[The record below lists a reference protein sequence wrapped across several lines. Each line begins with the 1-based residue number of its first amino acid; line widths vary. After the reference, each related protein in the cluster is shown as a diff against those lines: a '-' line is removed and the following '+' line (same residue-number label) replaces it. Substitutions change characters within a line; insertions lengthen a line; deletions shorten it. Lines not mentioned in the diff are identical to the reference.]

1 MLYIKHSVQITITT
15 SRVIDF
21 SRSIIMPDISTPHL
35 DYSKLTEAWDI
46 NDALMGGTLFLRQ
59 QGERYLPRWPHE
71 DKHRYQQR
79 LSVATLLPAYEET
92 LKNNLGRVFSEPTQL
107 SETTPAVIVDYC
119 HNMDLQG
126 NRLDVWAQAYFSLA
140 LQYGVAH
147 ALVDYPRVEAL
158 KTRAEEKA
166 CGARPYAVLI
176 NPRQVIGW
184 QSRHSGGQCQLTE
197 LRIKEQIVVETAP
210 YHPQKI
216 EQIRKLTPG
225 RVELYRKMTQADGVE
240 RWRLHDSWVTSCPVI
255 PLVTLYSKRTG
266 FMCGAP
272 PLLNLALL
280 NIKHWQSQSEQ
291 DNILH
296 VARVP
301 ILNVFGLEEGETLA
315 IGAASAL
322 HFTDR
327 TRQGNAYTEH
337 SGAAV
342 GAGKAALSDLV
353 EQMRQAGGKLLRCQ
367 NSSTKTI
374 DQVSEERLQAHSPL
388 YTLSNSLEDALDN
401 ILQLMADWV
410 GEKDGGKVDIRT
422 ELETAQQSVNAP
434 AALAIQKPCGKGV
447 IFVRWMRYA
456 LYSR

>member
-1 MLYIKHSVQITITT
+1 MS
-15 SRVIDF
+15 
-21 SRSIIMPDISTPHL
+21 DISTPHL
-35 DYSKLTEAWDI
+35 DYNSLLAAWDI
-46 NDALMGGTLFLRQ
+46 NDALMGGTLCLRQ
-59 QGERYLPRWPHE
+59 QGETYLPRWTNE
-71 DKHRYQQR
+71 DKHSYQQR

-107 SETTPAVIVDYC
+107 SESTPAVIVEYC
-119 HNMDLQG
+119 QDMDLLG

-166 CGARPYAVLI
+166 RGARPYAVLI

-184 QSRHSGGQCQLTE
+184 QSSHQGGPVQLTE
-197 LRIKEQIVVETAP
+197 LRIREEIVVETAP
-210 YHPQKI
+210 YRQQKI
-216 EQIRKLTPG
+216 AQIRKLTPG
-225 RVELYRKMTQADGVE
+225 RVELYRKIRQADGRE
-240 RWRLHDSWVTSCPVI
+240 TWILHDSWATSCPRI

-301 ILNVFGLEEGETLA
+301 ILNVFGLETGEKLT
-315 IGAASAL
+315 IGASSAT

-327 TRQGNAYTEH
+327 TKQGSAYTEH

-342 GAGKAALSDLV
+342 GAGKEALTDLV
-353 EQMRQAGGKLLRCQ
+353 EQMRQAGGKLLRSQ
-367 NSSTKTI
+367 NSSTKTL
-374 DQVSEERLQAHSPL
+374 DQVSEERLQEQSPL
-388 YTLSNSLEDALDN
+388 YTLSNSLEDALDTL
-401 ILQLMADWV
+401 LQLMADWS

-422 ELETAQQSVNAP
+422 ELETTQQAFNAP
-434 AALAIQKPCGKGV
+434 AALAIQ
-447 IFVRWMRYA
+447 A
-456 LYSR
+456 LRQGGDIRQVDAIRALQALNLIDADANPETLCDELNNLPPDLL